1 MNAPPFSIKSID
13 HVVVRAADIEAMLTF
28 YRDVLGCAVERNV
41 EDLGLYQLRAGTTL
55 IDLVDVNGALGQ
67 KGGPAPG
74 KNGHNMDHL
83 CLRVTPWDA
92 DAIDTYLRRHGG
104 NPDSV
109 AERNGAEGIGP
120 SIYLH
125 DPEGNM
131 LELKG
136 PPTGQ
141 DA

>member
-1 MNAPPFSIKSID
+1 MNAPPFNVKSID
-13 HVVVRAADIEAMLTF
+13 HVVIRAADIQVMLTF

-41 EDLGLYQLRAGTTL
+41 EELGLYQLRAGTTL
-55 IDLVDVNGALGQ
+55 IDLVDVNGSLGQ

-74 KNGHNMDHL
+74 KDGHNMDHL

-92 DAIDTYLRRHGG
+92 EAIDTYLRRHGR
-104 NPDSV
+104 NPDPV

-141 DA
+141 GA